1 MDLQH
6 VNVKVFVDGDLPVG
20 LDQFVE
26 VFHRWTSEQSME
38 EMLIDVADYAH
49 VPAGPGIVLIGHE
62 ADYALDHA
70 DERWGLLYNRKAIV
84 DGDSLA
90 CLEQAFR
97 AATHACALLEAEF
110 AAEQLKFDRHRLRA
124 VVNDRA
130 LAPNTAETLTDCQPV
145 LEAFA
150 EQVFASG
157 TWEIMVDSEPRRR
170 FAVEIHSPQA
180 FALAERPTIA

>member
-6 VNVKVFVDGDLPVG
+6 INVKVFVDGDLPVG
-20 LDQFVE
+20 LDKFVE

-70 DERWGLLYNRKAIV
+70 DERWGLLYNRKAVV

-130 LAPNTAETLTDCQPV
+130 LAPNTAETPV
-145 LEAFA
+145 AD
-150 EQVFASG
+150 SG
-157 TWEIMVDSEPRRR
+157 ICIKSKWLIK
-170 FAVEIHSPQA
+170 HSNKNATRDMPNTTTKSTK
-180 FALAERPTIA
+180 L